1 MLEETG
7 TPYKLIPINLSK
19 GEQNDPAFLKINPN
33 GKIPAIVDRDG
44 PDGEPL
50 TLAELGAILF
60 YLAEKTGR
68 FLSGNQRIRL
78 ATSQWIM
85 FQMSHVGPM
94 IGQLHHFMS
103 AAPSGN
109 EYAIE
114 RYRKEGE
121 RLMEVLDRVC
131 GTCSTLRTKTTA
143 LPTFALGRGSARGFH
158 TTKQSLG
165 VRQGLTRWFETIEQ
179 RPRCPQSDRDLRC
192 IALWPSEVVIV
203 SKFTRRRSGIRLL
216 RPSPDD
222 SWVGSASL
230 RSLQGFWLAGK

>member
-1 MLEETG
+1 MIDLYTWGTPNGNKIHIMLEETG

-44 PDGEPL
+44 PDGAPL
-50 TLAELGAILF
+50 TLAESGAILF
-60 YLAEKTGR
+60 YLAHKTGR

-109 EYAIE
+109 EYATE

-121 RLMEVLDRVC
+121 RLMDVLDRRLQNSFYLANEDYSIADICTWPWVR
-131 GTCSTLRTKTTA
+131 SWV
-143 LPTFALGRGSARGFH
+143 H

-165 VRQGLTRWFETIEQ
+165 ERQGLTRWFETIEQ
-179 RPRCPQSDRDLRC
+179 RPAVRKAIEIYD
-192 IALWPSEVVIV
+192 AL
-203 SKFTRRRSGIRLL
+203 RSGRLK
-216 RPSPDD
+216 S
-222 SWVGSASL
+222 
-230 RSLQGFWLAGK
+230 

>member
-1 MLEETG
+1 MIDLYTWGTPNGNKIHIMLEETG

-50 TLAELGAILF
+50 TLAESGAILF
-60 YLAEKTGR
+60 YLAHKTGR

-109 EYAIE
+109 EYATE

-121 RLMEVLDRVC
+121 RLMDVLDRR
-131 GTCSTLRTKTTA
+131 LQELA
-143 LPTFALGRGSARGFH
+143 LPCERRLQHCRHLHLAVGPLVDSHNQTVSGRAARAH
-158 TTKQSLG
+158 TL
-165 VRQGLTRWFETIEQ
+165 VRDHRTAS
-179 RPRCPQSDRDLRC
+179 RCPQSDRDLRC

-203 SKFTRRRSGIRLL
+203 SKITR
-216 RPSPDD
+216 
-222 SWVGSASL
+222 
-230 RSLQGFWLAGK
+230 